1 MTKIAFLGLGNMGQP
16 MSRNL
21 VEKGFG
27 VAGYDL
33 LPQAMEAAAKN
44 GVTAAPSREVAI
56 ADADI
61 VVTMLPT
68 GNDVRGAYMEPGGII
83 EGSKPGALFIE
94 SSTISSTVTREVAA
108 AAKAAGR
115 RMIDAPVSGGTPRA
129 HAGTL
134 TFMVGGEEADVAEA
148 RPLLEAMGAQIY
160 HMGAVGTGHAAKLCN
175 NMLSGICMIGTV
187 EALALGVANGLDPL
201 ALTNVMKN
209 SSGANYALEKYHPF
223 PGLMEGVPSARDF
236 QGGFRSDFQLKD
248 MRLAKELANSS
259 RTLATLGN
267 LACEL
272 FAIHCR
278 NGHAAEDYSSIMKLT
293 LDLERYFSERETDA
307 A

>member
-21 VEKGFG
+21 VENGFT
-27 VAGYDL
+27 VTGYDL
-33 LPQAMEAAAKN
+33 FPQAIDAAEKN
-44 GVTAAPSREVAI
+44 GVLPAPSRDAAI

-61 VVTMLPT
+61 IITMLPT

-83 EGSKPGALFIE
+83 ERSKEGALFIE
-94 SSTISSTVTREVAA
+94 SSTISSTITREVAA
-108 AAKAAGR
+108 VAKAAGR

-134 TFMVGGEEADVAEA
+134 TFMVGGEEADVAQA

-160 HMGAVGTGHAAKLCN
+160 HMGAVGTGHTAKLCN

-209 SSGANYALEKYHPF
+209 SSGTNYALEKYHPF
-223 PGLMEGVPSARDF
+223 PGLMEGVPSARNF
-236 QGGFRSDFQLKD
+236 EGGFRSDFQLKD

-259 RTLATLGN
+259 RTLASLGN

-272 FAIHCR
+272 FAIHCQ
-278 NGHAAEDYSSIMKLT
+278 NGHSTEDYSSIMKLT
-293 LDLERYFSERETDA
+293 LDLERYFTQQQADNA
-307 A
+307 